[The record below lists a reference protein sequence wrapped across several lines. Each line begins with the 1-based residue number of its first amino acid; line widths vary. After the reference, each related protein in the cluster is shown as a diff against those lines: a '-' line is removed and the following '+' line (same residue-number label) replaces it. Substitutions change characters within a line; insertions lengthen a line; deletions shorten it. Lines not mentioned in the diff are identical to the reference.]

1 MGNLI
6 GFVWIFSKTN
16 YMKALSP
23 IDHFYLKKGANLG
36 FSSNAL
42 KYAVKWL
49 VWILEVKRRFFGQN
63 SWVRRH
69 EFFWYFQK
77 LMGNLIGFVWIFAK
91 TNYMKAL
98 SPIDHFYLKKGA
110 NLGFSSNA
118 LKYAVKWLVWILEVK
133 RRFFGQN
140 SWVGRHEFVFYI
152 FTNWW
157 ATG

>member
-49 VWILEVKRRFFGQN
+49 VWILEVKRRFFGQ
-63 SWVRRH
+63 
-69 EFFWYFQK
+69 K
-77 LMGNLIGFVWIFAK
+77 
-91 TNYMKAL
+91 
-98 SPIDHFYLKKGA
+98 
-110 NLGFSSNA
+110 
-118 LKYAVKWLVWILEVK
+118 
-133 RRFFGQN
+133 
-140 SWVGRHEFVFYI
+140 SWVGRHEFELFWPKKRR
-152 FTNWW
+152 FTSKIQTSHFT
-157 ATG
+157 AYFKALEEKPKFAPFFR